1 MAGGHQHSEGRHRTY
16 NEERT
21 RKLAEQA
28 EVAKSTSGS
37 GSQVLRGVK
46 VYING
51 FLAGTTDIEMKRIVL
66 EAGGVVLSTAS
77 GATHILTSQPLSGSK
92 THKILTKK
100 ARIQVHVVKP
110 EWVFDS
116 FLASLVVANN
126 QGSNESNSTNA
137 VVNLVAPDGS
147 ARATFVKTG
156 ATLTHFWV
164 QDRDGEFRD
173 IAIGFDNLTEYET
186 AEAGTLYFGPVVGRY
201 ANRIRNGTFTIPISK
216 DASGPGEKFEVPKNT
231 NNGNDTLH
239 GGFDGY
245 NTRVWEVLTRSH
257 NSVTFTLVDPDG
269 KEGFPGFVFNTAT
282 YILDNN
288 SSLKISLRAFATE
301 DTPIMLSGHHFWN
314 LEAYQESEDL
324 SSHFMQ
330 FNSSRFVATDGN
342 LIPNGELPTV
352 EGTPLDFRVAKSI
365 GDSIPDTAA
374 EEYCGT
380 DCVGF
385 DNCWVYDNNTGTEPI
400 FSVWSE
406 NSGIKLDVIT
416 DQPALQI
423 YTCNG
428 LDGTIP
434 RKEEQGGPDATYGQ
448 HSCLVIEQQ
457 SIIDAINNP
466 EFGVDQIYGPNRTYE
481 WEAEYRF
488 SVLQ

>member
-1 MAGGHQHSEGRHRTY
+1 MAIG
-16 NEERT
+16 
-21 RKLAEQA
+21 KLP
-28 EVAKSTSGS
+28 SLIISGLLAYAVTANS
-37 GSQVLRGVK
+37 
-46 VYING
+46 NG
-51 FLAGTTDIEMKRIVL
+51 DTNVTI
-66 EAGGVVLSTAS
+66 
-77 GATHILTSQPLSGSK
+77 P
-92 THKILTKK
+92 
-100 ARIQVHVVKP
+100 
-110 EWVFDS
+110 
-116 FLASLVVANN
+116 
-126 QGSNESNSTNA
+126 NA
-137 VVNLVAPDGS
+137 VNLNAPDGS

-164 QDRDGEFRD
+164 KDKHGQFRD

-186 AEAGTLYFGPVVGRY
+186 AEGGGQYFGPVVGRY

-231 NNGNDTLH
+231 NNGTDAVH

-245 NTRVWEVLTRSH
+245 NSRVWDVLTRSE
-257 NSVTFTLVDPDG
+257 NSVTFTLLDPDG

-282 YILDNN
+282 YTLDRD
-288 SSLKISLRAFATE
+288 SSFKISLRAWATKE
-301 DTPIMLSGHHFWN
+301 TPIMLTGHHFWN

-330 FNSSRFVATDGN
+330 LDSSRFVATDGH
-342 LIPNGELPTV
+342 LIPTGDLATV
-352 EGTPLDFRVAKSI
+352 ENTPLNFRKAKSI
-365 GDSIPDTAA
+365 GGSINDTAA
-374 EEYCGT
+374 SEYCGT
-380 DCVGF
+380 GCVGF
-385 DNCWVYDNNTGTEPI
+385 DNCWVYDNNIGKAPVLSI
-400 FSVWSE
+400 WSTK
-406 NSGIKLDVIT
+406 SGIKLDVTT
-416 DQPALQI
+416 DQQALQI

-434 RKEEQGGPDATYGQ
+434 RKREQGGPGATYGQ

-481 WEAEYRF
+481 WEAVYKF